1 MRQSNLV
8 ICAVLLAVFT
18 SKSALSVRAHADEK
32 SAKKDAEKKS
42 EPTPKLSDKELM
54 KQWADLVARREKIM
68 KSVDEIRSEF
78 EAAKNTT
85 ERQKVEAKMVGL
97 RHEFETEIQPRL
109 LTLGPLVFQKKPT
122 DPLAAQV
129 AIGTL
134 LEDGRFAEIVSILK
148 NMAKGNPESRL
159 LAENVLQLLYRE
171 NRFAEVASVADLMAD
186 AQDADSRVL
195 MLDSLAHF
203 NCHEFD
209 KAKELATRAARDP
222 AAAKGAEKVIADCDT
237 LAELWTKESAI
248 RAQEAKVDDLP
259 RVLLKTNRGDIVL
272 ELFENEAPNTVANF
286 ISLVD
291 AKKYDGVKFHRVIPG
306 FMAQGGDPN
315 TLDDDPRNDGLG
327 GPGYTIPCECYSD
340 KARMHFQG
348 SLSMAHAGK
357 DTGGSQFF
365 LTFVPTADLNWNPEK
380 KESNHTVFGRI
391 VKGLDVALALK
402 IGDEMQSAKV
412 LRKRDH
418 AYVPKKK
425 KDKASR

>member
-1 MRQSNLV
+1 MRKSSLV
-8 ICAVLLAVFT
+8 IWAVLMAVLT
-18 SKSALSVRAHADEK
+18 SESVLPDWARADEK
-32 SAKKDAEKKS
+32 SAKKSAEKKS
-42 EPTPKLSDKELM
+42 EPTPKLSDKELL
-54 KQWADLVARREKIM
+54 KQWADLVARRENVL
-68 KSVDEIRSEF
+68 KSVDQIRTEF
-78 EAAKNTT
+78 EAAKTT
-85 ERQKVEAKMVGL
+85 NERQKVEAAMVAL

-129 AIGTL
+129 VIGTL
-134 LEDGRFAEIVSILK
+134 LNDGKFAETVSILK
-148 NMAKGNPESRL
+148 NMAKGNPESRM

-171 NRFAEVASVADLMAD
+171 NRFAEVASVADLMAE

-203 NCHEFD
+203 NTNDFD
-209 KAKELATRAARDP
+209 KAKELADRASRDP
-222 AAAKGAEKVIADCDT
+222 AAAKGAEKLTADCDIQ
-237 LAELWTKESAI
+237 AELWKKELAI
-248 RAQEAKVDDLP
+248 RAQEAKADDLP
-259 RVLLKTNRGDIVL
+259 RVLFKTNRGDIVL

-286 ISLVD
+286 ISLVE

-315 TLDDDPRNDGLG
+315 TLDDDLRNDGQG
-327 GPGYTIPCECYSD
+327 GPGYTIACECYSD

-348 SLSMAHAGK
+348 SLSMAHSGK

-365 LTFVPTADLNWNPEK
+365 LTFVPTTHLNWNPEK
-380 KESNHTVFGRI
+380 EEANHTVFGRI
-391 VKGLDVALALK
+391 IKGLDVALALK
-402 IGDEMQSAKV
+402 IGDEIQSAKV

-425 KDKASR
+425 KDKPSR

>member
-1 MRQSNLV
+1 
-8 ICAVLLAVFT
+8 
-18 SKSALSVRAHADEK
+18 
-32 SAKKDAEKKS
+32 
-42 EPTPKLSDKELM
+42 
-54 KQWADLVARREKIM
+54 
-68 KSVDEIRSEF
+68 
-78 EAAKNTT
+78 
-85 ERQKVEAKMVGL
+85 
-97 RHEFETEIQPRL
+97 
-109 LTLGPLVFQKKPT
+109 
-122 DPLAAQV
+122 
-129 AIGTL
+129 
-134 LEDGRFAEIVSILK
+134 
-148 NMAKGNPESRL
+148 
-159 LAENVLQLLYRE
+159 
-171 NRFAEVASVADLMAD
+171 
-186 AQDADSRVL
+186 
-195 MLDSLAHF
+195 
-203 NCHEFD
+203 
-209 KAKELATRAARDP
+209 
-222 AAAKGAEKVIADCDT
+222 
-237 LAELWTKESAI
+237 
-248 RAQEAKVDDLP
+248 
-259 RVLLKTNRGDIVL
+259 
-272 ELFENEAPNTVANF
+272 
-286 ISLVD
+286 VD
-291 AKKYDGVKFHRVIPG
+291 AKKYDGVKVHRVIPG